1 MRLSPSAACVA
12 AASVCALAIPVA
24 SLLGPPGLVLFFLL
38 GVSVFGLALFVLDVR
53 GNKADVTAGREGAPL
68 PRSAP

>member
-1 MRLSPSAACVA
+1 MKVSPSAACIA

-38 GVSVFGLALFVLDVR
+38 GVSTFGLALFVLDVR
-53 GNKADVTAGREGAPL
+53 GWAPNSSADNSSATALHRL
-68 PRSAP
+68 